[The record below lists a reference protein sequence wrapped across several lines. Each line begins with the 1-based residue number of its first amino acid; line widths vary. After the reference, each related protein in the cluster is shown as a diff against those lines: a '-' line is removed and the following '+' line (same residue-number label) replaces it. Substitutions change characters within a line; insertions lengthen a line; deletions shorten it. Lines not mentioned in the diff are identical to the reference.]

1 MQRFG
6 ETRLQLVDILFIQG
20 IKYLLDI
27 RIREDCETMNTLEL
41 VFVCPDYTRSLREGS
56 MYVSRMSRACMFWAY
71 RQLTAWLNDRAQRR
85 RLSSGFTKHGAG
97 IRTQTSEVLCSED
110 NRYLTGEIC
119 GNYSCWRS

>member
-6 ETRLQLVDILFIQG
+6 ETRLQLVDILLIQG

-41 VFVCPDYTRSLREGS
+41 VFVCPDCTRSLREGP
-56 MYVSRMSRACMFWAY
+56 MYVSRMSRACTFWAY
-71 RQLTAWLNDRAQRR
+71 GQLTAWLNGRAQRQC
-85 RLSSGFTKHGAG
+85 LSPVFTKHGAVT
-97 IRTQTSEVLCSED
+97 RTQTSEVLCSEG

-119 GNYSCWRS
+119 GNYSC